1 MRLGSVTKIVIGW
14 WV

>member
-1 MRLGSVTKIVIGW
+1 MRLGNITKIVIGW